1 MAIAGLT
8 YTQKELE
15 AVEAAFIDDDG
26 FAYRR
31 FLEWIQ
37 PRRQDVFRYNILQ
50 QELQSLNQQRILPEN
65 KPVTSIQD
73 VLQKIKGQVR
83 QHFLVYYLNNQTK
96 RNGFCFLSFETTGL
110 SSSYSSI

>member
-1 MAIAGLT
+1 MKFFRHNRGHVTRGQFRQCLAIAGLS

-37 PRRQDVFRYNILQ
+37 PRRIDPFRYNILQ
-50 QELQSLNQQRILPEN
+50 EELSNLNKQRILPEI
-65 KPVTSIQD
+65 KSLTSIQD
-73 VLQKIKGQVR
+73 VLQKIKGQVKT
-83 QHFLVYYLNNQTK
+83 F
-96 RNGFCFLSFETTGL
+96 
-110 SSSYSSI
+110 I